1 MSRLVNH
8 QPPWP
13 TIDWCSITNHYPDN
27 ATLIVKWTLTDMTD
41 PAIYCFSIF
50 SSFLFCSGKPLIS
63 IDSYICLAPP
73 GKSII
78 PSLDRSNHVTPWD
91 FHCQIGCFSSN
102 FRGKN
107 SRDLWNSHLGVL
119 RLTHCHCLPVFLST
133 GIQQNVPL
141 LTSSREWLRE
151 LMAVEK
157 ATIKKDNAIK
167 SSPTY
172 TMEIACFGSLPLLS
186 LLIFRSWILSLGG
199 LFSWE
204 SPTPP
209 RLKIQAEW
217 IKEWRIYRGW
227 KVGWARHHWPA
238 MRESIFNWKRLR
250 CFFFLKRICEFLF
263 AEFS

>member
-13 TIDWCSITNHYPDN
+13 TIDWCSITIHYPDN

-50 SSFLFCSGKPLIS
+50 SSFLFCSGKPLVS
-63 IDSYICLAPP
+63 IDSYT

-107 SRDLWNSHLGVL
+107 SRDLWNSHVL
-119 RLTHCHCLPVFLST
+119 RLLTHCHCLPVFLST

-157 ATIKKDNAIK
+157 ATIKKHKAIK
-167 SSPTY
+167 RSPTY

-186 LLIFRSWILSLGG
+186 LLIFRSWILGFRWFILLGITYTTEAENPG
-199 LFSWE
+199 GRDQGMENL
-204 SPTPP
+204 P
-209 RLKIQAEW
+209 RLEGRWGKTSLASNAGKDLQLE
-217 IKEWRIYRGW
+217 KKGYGD
-227 KVGWARHHWPA
+227 
-238 MRESIFNWKRLR
+238 
-250 CFFFLKRICEFLF
+250 FFLKRESASFFF
-263 AEFS
+263 AEFF